1 MTKDTHASMDSRVM
15 TWAGF
20 VLAAFIAGSFA
31 SLASPPA
38 ARPPSAA
45 VVQHQTSTG

>member
-1 MTKDTHASMDSRVM
+1 MTKDIHASMDSRVLK
-15 TWAGF
+15 WAGF

-31 SLASPPA
+31 SLVSPPA

-45 VVQHQTSTG
+45 VVQHHAPTG